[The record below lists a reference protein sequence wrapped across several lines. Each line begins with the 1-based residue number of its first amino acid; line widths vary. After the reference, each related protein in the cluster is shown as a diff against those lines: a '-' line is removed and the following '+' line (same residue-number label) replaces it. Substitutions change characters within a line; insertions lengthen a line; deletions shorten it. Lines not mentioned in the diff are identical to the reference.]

1 MSSICSY
8 SVVIRTLGSTGAK
21 YRALIDS
28 IFTQTIQ
35 PEEIIVVL
43 PEGYNLDY
51 ITGRERIVYSK
62 KGMVSQRAVG
72 ISECK
77 SEYMLVC
84 DDDVAFGPTMVG
96 NLYSYSIAN
105 GLDCCL
111 PMEGQASDSEQT
123 HINLGALSLKARLRG
138 AFTGQVFVSKKK
150 SPFLDI
156 ITKTAGHKI
165 FVNSN
170 RIDTCYQVQCG
181 CFQCFFAK
189 TSSAKAVHFEDE
201 TWLEEGTVTQYASYD
216 DPTFYYK
223 MYLQGG
229 KAAYSLATR
238 YTHLDATAGR
248 PDKTLL
254 DSKIT
259 RYYSVARNRT
269 IFWYKFIYQEQKS
282 LIAKTIAI
290 LCGIYG
296 TVNYSLWNIAIC
308 LKPKYWPALSAM
320 HKGYKDAAK
329 YILSK

>member
-8 SVVIRTLGSTGAK
+8 SVVIRTLGSTGTK

-28 IFTQTIQ
+28 VFAQTIQ
-35 PEEIIVVL
+35 PEEIIVVI
-43 PEGYNLDY
+43 PEGYALDY
-51 ITGRERIVYSK
+51 ITGKERIVYSK

-84 DDDVAFGPTMVG
+84 DDDVAFGPTMVED
-96 NLYSYSIAN
+96 LYSYSIAN
-105 GLDCCL
+105 DLDCCL

-123 HINLGALSLKARLRG
+123 HINLGVLSLKARLRG
-138 AFTGQVFVSKKK
+138 AFTGQVFVSQKK
-150 SPFLDI
+150 SQFLDV

-170 RIDTCYQVQCG
+170 RIDTCYPVQCG
-181 CFQCFFAK
+181 SFQCFFAK
-189 TSSAKAVHFEDE
+189 TTSAKAVHFEDE

-269 IFWYKFIYQEQKS
+269 IFWYRFIYQEQKS

-290 LCGIYG
+290 ICGIYG

-308 LKPKYWPALSAM
+308 IKPKYWSAISAM
-320 HKGYKDAAK
+320 WKGYIDAFR
-329 YILSK
+329 YFLHN